1 MITQFL
7 TFYGPPTFVLPWLCW
22 LPTPKTCCLKCN
34 LLFCFMLMITFY
46 SLHARAHTHTVSPL
60 CRADANWRCAQ
71 NGAGPTRPN
80 LQAAPGDLCGRV
92 VSAPSHRKV

>member
-34 LLFCFMLMITFY
+34 LLFCFMLMVTFY
-46 SLHARAHTHTVSPL
+46 SLHARAHTPSPP
-60 CRADANWRCAQ
+60 CAGQ
-71 NGAGPTRPN
+71 MPTGGVHRMVPGPRGQICKPRLATYVGGWCP
-80 LQAAPGDLCGRV
+80 P
-92 VSAPSHRKV
+92 PSHRKV